1 MEAYHGDCR
10 FNLGCTMKTILLFLA
25 IAIIGTSVGV
35 SAGWMFAL
43 YGSSFGWGLLVAIL
57 VTILVIDGVFH
68 ENT

>member
-1 MEAYHGDCR
+1 
-10 FNLGCTMKTILLFLA
+10 MKTILLFLA

-35 SAGWMFAL
+35 SAGWMFAH